1 MPLFKAFSAPKATV
15 IVTPSKG
22 SYILGETISGTISVD
37 PQETFDC
44 NEIRAELIGVER
56 IKGRLHDFAGSPET
70 KVYSP
75 VSSGNARSGQSQ
87 TELVMIKKPVK
98 VSDTVR
104 MERGQ
109 RKELQ
114 FIIPIPSNMGPSYE
128 GAREDGSWMQRL
140 WTVKAVIAV
149 AGRPDLE
156 SRADVS
162 IALLPPPPDASNSI
176 SGGMAAGAAAGVD
189 AGAATEMPIPTECPK
204 CGAPIKITQEDLF
217 FTCKYCGNSITLG
230 SRAQIKKHSMLLNRL
245 FTQQIV
251 EAARKYMDKG
261 IFRRNVSRDAVITD
275 VKLKY
280 LPFWVFPVDVTTSFR
295 GTTGGSGAPVGVGM
309 GSGSGS
315 SAETIGKLILVGADM
330 YMRSQSRE
338 RRGMGYGSG
347 YTPPR
352 TVAQTFSNHYV
363 WPMMARES
371 MIKEIK
377 SFDVPVDQKVP
388 FDQGKIPQEA
398 EYLSSEYVEG
408 DAKSRVRSEV
418 EAKER
423 QMAASRVQVLETV
436 TSNMTVGDGELIH
449 APVWFVYYTL
459 KGEGYVIAVDG
470 SVGKI
475 LGGGRPLIKL
485 R

>member
-1 MPLFKAFSAPKATV
+1 LPLFKVFSAPKATV
-15 IVTPSKG
+15 AITLSKG
-22 SYILGETISGTISVD
+22 SYVLGETIGGTISIS
-37 PQETFDC
+37 PQEAFDC
-44 NEIRAELIGVER
+44 DEVRAELIGVELIR
-56 IKGRLHDFAGSPET
+56 GRLQDFGGSAETRIYGQVSSRTAGS
-70 KVYSP
+70 S
-75 VSSGNARSGQSQ
+75 QSQ
-87 TELVMIKKPVK
+87 TELVMINKPVK
-98 VSDTVR
+98 VYGAIR
-104 MERGQ
+104 MESGQ
-109 RKELQ
+109 RKDMP
-114 FIIPIPSNMGPSYE
+114 FTIPVPSNLGPSYQ

-140 WTVKAVIAV
+140 WTIRAVVAV

-156 SRADVS
+156 SRTDVS
-162 IALLPPPPDASNSI
+162 VAALPPPPSESNSMQGAA
-176 SGGMAAGAAAGVD
+176 SAVAAAAGAQAE
-189 AGAATEMPIPTECPK
+189 GAVPTQCPK
-204 CGAPIKITQEDLF
+204 CGAPITITQEDLF
-217 FTCKYCGNSITLG
+217 FTCKYCGNSITIG
-230 SRAQIKKHSMLLNRL
+230 SRSQIKKHSMLLNRL

-261 IFRRNVSRDAVITD
+261 IFRMNVARDAVITD
-275 VKLKY
+275 VKLRY

-295 GTTGGSGAPVGVGM
+295 GTTGGSGAPAGIG
-309 GSGSGS
+309 GGSGS

-330 YMRSQSRE
+330 YMRSQGRG
-338 RRGMGYGSG
+338 RRGMGYQSG

-398 EYLSSEYVEG
+398 EYLGSEYQEE
-408 DAKSRVRSEV
+408 DAKSRVRAEV
-418 EAKER
+418 DAKQR
-423 QMAASRVQVLETV
+423 QVAASRVQVLETV
-436 TSNMTVGDGELIH
+436 TSNITVGDGELIH